1 MNVNKKTHSVERF
14 KKQYMAK
21 MFIKT
26 FKEPLLV
33 TILTSES

>member
-1 MNVNKKTHSVERF
+1 
-14 KKQYMAK
+14 MAK

-33 TILTSES
+33 IVVTSEPYLIEYLYS